1 MKDSNKTKGQLI
13 NELEYLRKQLAIF
26 KENDVT
32 GFTGIMDA
40 YYESERKFK
49 ELQSNVPIGL
59 YQSTPEGRFNYV
71 NNWMVKILGYDSP
84 EELINTNIAKL
95 YVDPKQR
102 DKLIE
107 ILKKNKGLKDT
118 EVQLFKKDGTSIWGI
133 ISSKTIFDKNNEV
146 LYYDGYLYDIS
157 KRNKAHELLK
167 DSEEMFRKLTQNL
180 KSAVFIF
187 DESGK
192 FLYINKATC
201 DITGY
206 TKTELLKMKF
216 FEVVHPAFKDLV
228 YERGY
233 KRVEGNRIKSVYDF
247 KIITKNGDERWI
259 EISSVRVSLK
269 KKNIVIGS
277 ATDITE
283 RRKALEAARLD
294 EKKYKSL
301 YTFLRLMSD
310 NIPDMVW
317 AKDLDGNFIFVNKGI
332 CKKLLHA
339 QNTDE
344 PIGKNVMYF
353 VERERHE
360 HPDDPTWFTFGED
373 CSDSDAIIIKAKK
386 PQRFKEYGNVRG
398 KFLFLNV
405 FKAPLYNEKGEMI
418 GTVGSASDITSQKNI
433 EKEKKRYEKVE
444 KAVFEISLAVNTTN
458 NLTDLFN
465 VIRYELGKVIDT
477 TNFYIAIYDKDKDMI
492 SLSYFIDEKNE
503 VVLLPGKDSIT
514 SYLIKK
520 GKPLLLHQ
528 PEIITLASKGHFGL
542 QGSVAQVWLGVPL
555 IVNNET
561 IGALVI
567 QNYVNK
573 DAFGSKDLDLMKYV
587 SNQIGIS
594 VSQKRAEDKIRDN
607 EYRLR
612 QIIDTVPHLIFAKDE
627 NSKFIM
633 ANKATANAYGLTVNE
648 LVGSKQTEI
657 HVNPAEAKSYQEE
670 DRYVISQEE
679 TKVISEQKFTDSNGD
694 VRIFQTIKIP
704 FRAKEKDEKSML
716 GVAIDITEQK
726 RAEVE
731 LKKAKNK
738 AEESDKLKTA
748 FLANM
753 SHEIRTPMNAIVGFS
768 ELLNDPDLTNDIRKE
783 FIGLINENSKVLLSL
798 IEDIIDVAK
807 IEAEQLKVVNSTCQI
822 NLIFDDLKKYYAK
835 EIIKLNKT
843 EIDIRYEKE
852 MNDEKF
858 SIISDPLRFRQIMN
872 NLIGNAIKF
881 TDKGFIEFGYKV
893 KDNND
898 ILFYVKDSGIG
909 LQPEKTKMIFERFRQ
924 GQESSTKEYGGTG
937 LGLTISK
944 RLVELLGGKIW
955 VESVFQK
962 GSIFYFTLPY
972 RPITGKKM
980 KPFNKKSDKTQ
991 WENKL
996 ILVAEDEQS
1005 NFELVKATLFP
1016 TNAKIIRAHDG
1027 KEAVVICRKND
1038 NIDLVLMDIRMPVMN
1053 GYEATRL
1060 IKEFRPDLPVIS
1072 LTAYAMSDDKKK
1084 SLDAGCND
1092 YISKPIKP
1100 TEFVDKLKEY
1110 LN

>member
-1 MKDSNKTKGQLI
+1 MTDSNKTKVQLI
-13 NELEYLRKQLAIF
+13 NELKELREQAATF
-26 KENDVT
+26 KKNDIT
-32 GFTGIMDA
+32 GFSGMMDA
-40 YYESERKFK
+40 YYESERKYK
-49 ELQSNVPIGL
+49 ELQNNVPIGL
-59 YQSTPEGRFNYV
+59 YQSTPDGGFNYV
-71 NNWMVKILGYDSP
+71 NNWMVKILGYSSP
-84 EELINTNIAKL
+84 EELINTNIAKH
-95 YVDPKQR
+95 YVNPKQR

-107 ILKKNKGLKDT
+107 IQKKNKGLKET
-118 EVQLFKKDGTSIWGI
+118 EVQLYRKDGTTIWGV
-133 ISSKTIFDKNNEV
+133 ISSKTVFDENNEV

-157 KRNKAHELLK
+157 ERNRVHELLK

-180 KSAVFIF
+180 KSAVFTYN
-187 DESGK
+187 ESGK
-192 FLYINKATC
+192 FIYVNKTTC
-201 DITGY
+201 DITGFS
-206 TKTELLKMKF
+206 KTELLKMKF
-216 FEVVHPAFKDLV
+216 FEVVHPDFKDMV
-228 YERGY
+228 YERGF
-233 KRVEGNRIKSVYDF
+233 KRVEGKQIKSVYDF
-247 KIITKNGDERWI
+247 KIVTKKGDVRWI

-269 KKNIVIGS
+269 KQNIVIGS
-277 ATDITE
+277 AIDITE
-283 RRKALEAARLD
+283 RREALEAARHN

-310 NIPDMVW
+310 NVPDMVW

-332 CKKLLHA
+332 CEKLLHA
-339 QNTDE
+339 HNTEE
-344 PIGKNVMYF
+344 PIGKNEMYF
-353 VERERHE
+353 VERERRD
-360 HPDDPTWFTFGED
+360 HPNDPKWFTFGED
-373 CSDSDAIIIKAKK
+373 CADSDAIVIKAKK

-418 GTVGSASDITSQKNI
+418 GTVGSASDITAQKNI
-433 EKEKKRYEKVE
+433 EEEQKRYEKVE
-444 KAVFEISLAVNTTN
+444 KAVFEISLAVNTTI

-465 VIRYELGKVIDT
+465 VIRHELGKVIDT
-477 TNFYIAIYDKDKDMI
+477 TNFYIALYDKAKDLI
-492 SLSYFIDEKNE
+492 TLSYFIDEKDE

-514 SYLIKK
+514 SYLIKI
-520 GKPLLLHQ
+520 GKPLLMHQ
-528 PEIITLASKGHFGL
+528 PEIITLASQGHFGL

-573 DAFGSKDLDLMKYV
+573 EAFGAKDLDLMKYV

-594 VSQKRAEDKIRDN
+594 VSQKRAEEKIRDS

-612 QIIDTVPHLIFAKDE
+612 QIIDTVPHLIFAKDKD
-627 NSKFIM
+627 SKFIM
-633 ANKATANAYGLTVNE
+633 ANKATAEAYGLTVNE

-657 HVNPAEAKSYQEE
+657 HIDPTEANSYMEE
-670 DRYVISQEE
+670 DRYVINQEKI
-679 TKVISEQKFTDSNGD
+679 KVISEQKFTDSNGD
-694 VRIFQTIKIP
+694 LRVFQTIKIP
-704 FRAKEKDEKSML
+704 FQAKEKDEKSML

-768 ELLNDPDLTNDIRKE
+768 ELLNDPDLTDEIRRE

-822 NLIFDDLKKYYAK
+822 NLIFNDIKNYFSK
-835 EIIKLNKT
+835 EITKLNKT
-843 EIDIRYEKE
+843 EIELRLEKE
-852 MNDEKF
+852 NQDDKF

-881 TDKGFIEFGYKV
+881 TNKGFFEFGYKV
-893 KDNND
+893 KDD
-898 ILFYVKDSGIG
+898 KEIVFYVKDSGIG
-909 LQPEKTKMIFERFRQ
+909 LQPEKMEMIFERFRQ

-955 VESVFQK
+955 VESVLQK

-972 RPITGKKM
+972 RPVTGKKL
-980 KPFNKKSDKTQ
+980 KPFSKKSDKTQ

-1016 TNAKIIRAHDG
+1016 TNARVIRAHDG
-1027 KEAVVICRKND
+1027 KEAVTICRKND
-1038 NIDLVLMDIRMPVMN
+1038 KIDLVLMDIRMPIMN

-1060 IKEFRPDLPVIS
+1060 IKEFRPELRVIS
-1072 LTAYAMSDDKKK
+1072 LTAYAMSDDKNK
-1084 SLDAGCND
+1084 SLDAGCDD
-1092 YISKPIKP
+1092 YITKPIKP
-1100 TEFVDKLKEY
+1100 MEFIDKLKNY